1 MAKFSPKLIWKAL
14 KQSFKGFSQ
23 DKVTKLS
30 ASLAYYTV
38 FSLAPMLLVLIYI
51 AGFFFGQEAMQG
63 TITKQ
68 IETFIGYESAA
79 QVQEMIKNASISG
92 GGPIAMI
99 VGIVALL
106 IGATSMFAEL
116 QDSINMIWGIK
127 PKPNVGIMKT
137 IKNRLLSFGII
148 GSLVFLLLVSLVAT
162 ALITAM
168 GQALENFFPQVTV
181 VILEVVNWVFTLAI
195 TSVLF
200 AVIFKVLPDVK
211 IGWKDVFPGAIA
223 TSILFLIGKFLIS
236 FYIGK
241 SDIGGTYGAA
251 GSLVVLLVWI
261 YYSSIIL
268 YFGAEFTK
276 FYAFDKGARVVP
288 NHYAQWEEGHK
299 PGIFGS
305 EKKELSPLGRTPE
318 KFTRKELIPAYAPR
332 VASTPRPAKKKNT
345 GPGIGTVLFG
355 LAIYF
360 FKNGKR

>member
-1 MAKFSPKLIWKAL
+1 MGLDL
-14 KQSFKGFSQ
+14 C
-23 DKVTKLS
+23 LS
-30 ASLAYYTV
+30 LSLA
-38 FSLAPMLLVLIYI
+38 
-51 AGFFFGQEAMQG
+51 FFFW
-63 TITKQ
+63 K
-68 IETFIGYESAA
+68 
-79 QVQEMIKNASISG
+79 
-92 GGPIAMI
+92 
-99 VGIVALL
+99 
-106 IGATSMFAEL
+106 
-116 QDSINMIWGIK
+116 
-127 PKPNVGIMKT
+127 
-137 IKNRLLSFGII
+137 
-148 GSLVFLLLVSLVAT
+148 
-162 ALITAM
+162 
-168 GQALENFFPQVTV
+168 FFPEVTV

-200 AVIFKVLPDVK
+200 AVIFKVLPDVR

-241 SDIGGTYGAA
+241 SDIGETYGAA

-288 NHYAQWEEGHK
+288 NHYAQWDEGHK
-299 PGIFGS
+299 PEIFGL
-305 EKKELSPLGRTPE
+305 EKKERPPLGRTPE
-318 KFTRKELIPAYAPR
+318 KFTRKELIPAFAPR
-332 VASTPRPAKKKNT
+332 VASTPRPSRKKNS